1 MILKDKDIR
10 EPLFLFLEQTY
21 GRVRFIEEKTVGRS
35 RADVLMVTENFLFGI
50 EIKSDADTYTRL
62 NSQVRDYDRF
72 CDMNYVAVG
81 SSHAMHIEDH
91 VPEYWGIITIDEI
104 DRKPDFY
111 ILRHPKLNPKL
122 KWGQKIKILWRRE
135 LAHIQ
140 ELNNLPKYK
149 EKSKLFVEKKILEK
163 VPEEVLRR
171 QFSEELFERD
181 YTTIAEEIQEYRRGR
196 GKS

>member
-111 ILRHPKLNPKL
+111 ILRHTKLNPKL
-122 KWGQKIKILWRRE
+122 KWEQKIKILWRRE

-163 VPEEVLRR
+163 VPEEVLWR